1 MAGLSSKTKKRR
13 GEYEQKT
20 RELQASIQKQK
31 QQVSQTQNIAN
42 IVSNY
47 QQSKAKGTSFRAGYY
62 PKNPNYEPGFRIP
75 QVGTKEG

>member
-31 QQVSQTQNIAN
+31 QQVSQTQRISQ

-47 QQSKAKGTSFRAGYY
+47 QQSKAKG
-62 PKNPNYEPGFRIP
+62 
-75 QVGTKEG
+75 